1 MVYGPDT
8 IELLTR
14 ISAIKDGKLNV
25 SWLNI
30 TSLPELPKT
39 LTYLY
44 CSHTNISILPELPK
58 TLERLYCFTTNISE
72 LPELPK
78 TLTCLYCE
86 YTKINELPEL
96 PKTLKE
102 LYCGNTPLKLLRN
115 DGESIADYNKRWTDW
130 RAEQEYIKRCNEKCW
145 IIRNEL
151 FDVAEFAA

>member
-58 TLERLYCFTTNISE
+58 TLTHLYCGNTKLSV

-78 TLTCLYCE
+78 TLIYLNCLD
-86 YTKINELPEL
+86 
-96 PKTLKE
+96 
-102 LYCGNTPLKLLRN
+102 TPLKILRN
-115 DGESIADYNKRWTDW
+115 NGERISDYNKRWTDW
-130 RAEQEYIKRCNEKCW
+130 RAEQAHIERCREKCW
-145 IIRNEL
+145 EIRDAL
-151 FDVAEFAA
+151 FDAVEFATFSGEFFLE